1 MPRKSVEEI
10 LNAAIKK
17 HAPGARVEVNDELTQ
32 KDDVARTIAIMKAMI
47 EGRLKPA
54 QAQAQ
59 ERTDQKRKKSSG
71 TGLSL

>member
-1 MPRKSVEEI
+1 MQRKSVEEM

-54 QAQAQ
+54 QAQVS
-59 ERTDQKRKKSSG
+59 TDQKRKKSSG

>member
-1 MPRKSVEEI
+1 MSRKSVEEI

-32 KDDVARTIAIMKAMI
+32 KDDVARTIAIMKAMM

-54 QAQAQ
+54 QEQMSA
-59 ERTDQKRKKSSG
+59 DQKRKKSSG
-71 TGLSL
+71 TGLGL